1 MREIAILAIVA
12 SMGLGMLAAYAQT
25 DPQREPQT
33 QPPIQSAP
41 PPSTNGRALP
51 QAPIGHRQPR
61 AADVPSQGEITIAPG
76 DVGID
81 QKLQI
86 CRGC

>member
-1 MREIAILAIVA
+1 MRETAILAIVA

-25 DPQREPQT
+25 DPPRQPQT

-41 PPSTNGRALP
+41 PSTSGRALP
-51 QAPIGHRQPR
+51 HQAPIGHRQPR

>member
-1 MREIAILAIVA
+1 MREMTVLAIVA
-12 SMGLGMLAAYAQT
+12 AMGLGMLGAHAQT
-25 DPQREPQT
+25 TPLPQAQP
-33 QPPIQSAP
+33 QPPTQSP
-41 PPSTNGRALP
+41 QPPSTTGRAQP

-61 AADVPSQGEITIAPG
+61 AADVPRQGEVT
-76 DVGID
+76 VGPSELELD